1 MRINAGP
8 ELEYLTKRFGKHSRY
23 YDFIVGHVVWTGQWG
38 ANYFERK
45 LFLCLDILQIF
56 IANARLFKMLL
67 TQQVRFWVWVTQTPP
82 GYIVGPL
89 FALSEHMWSDRHRA
103 EGQYHMTPL
112 PHPALWMRKKA
123 DMFEGNVLVK
133 KYRGGRPED
142 YLKKGFAL
150 FWDYYL
156 SALTNIWIIPYVCL
170 FLIFEYSFSIENQF
184 ILTTL
189 VENCSND
196 FLTKCYAIMTL

>member
-8 ELEYLTKRFGKHSRY
+8 ELEYLTKHFGKHSRY

-89 FALSEHMWSDRHRA
+89 FALSEHLIDIGLRA
-103 EGQYHMTPL
+103 
-112 PHPALWMRKKA
+112 
-123 DMFEGNVLVK
+123 
-133 KYRGGRPED
+133 
-142 YLKKGFAL
+142 
-150 FWDYYL
+150 
-156 SALTNIWIIPYVCL
+156 
-170 FLIFEYSFSIENQF
+170 SI
-184 ILTTL
+184 T
-189 VENCSND
+189 
-196 FLTKCYAIMTL
+196 